1 MKSRHW
7 TTGFV
12 ISIVCLVLSGCGGG
26 GESGSS
32 NSISQAVATLVAPLA
47 PPSPSLGLTPVLTPV
62 STPTT
67 TFSVTPSKLEIKYT
81 QDDTFNQLVTLTA
94 ENIGQTS
101 GIVYVVVVD
110 KKAILASVPTVVGI
124 RNGKANINLVFSSV
138 LASGRYQ
145 NALSVKLCSDIQ
157 CVNEVSGSPLSIP
170 YDVTVEPYLAG
181 STVCP
186 SVSNSVTVT
195 TTGTLVLG
203 VCDQFESRL
212 APTRSASAF
221 RSVGSSSPVTYS
233 SVLGY
238 SVSLPLDASTQSF
251 AVPLGSLI
259 GSPGGSNGPSF
270 GHYSGKSYQTI
281 IDAKSG
287 AAVFVYDYRNT
298 MTLFSSKFLDLN
310 FSRFGLFSQ
319 FGDLYQGFYGGWSD
333 VSESGAASLNIT
345 AVTTFRGIVVGVL
358 APQKSNTGPETA
370 VGFSADIAIVIDPTK
385 ANDQVVSTTLSNFG
399 YSVNGVSV
407 APKPL
412 ASGGVVASG
421 STLDAVSRKIYATF
435 TTQDGA
441 TTKGINTG
449 VINGTMAGPAG
460 AVVSELVGSI
470 QFTTTDGRNAVAS
483 FGARSSTSLINP

>member
-1 MKSRHW
+1 MNSRHW
-7 TTGFV
+7 ITGFV
-12 ISIVCLVLSGCGGG
+12 ISLACLVLSGCGGG
-26 GESGSS
+26 GDSGSS
-32 NSISQAVATLVAPLA
+32 NSISQAVAALVAPPA
-47 PPSPSLGLTPVLTPV
+47 PPSPSLALAPVLTPA
-62 STPTT
+62 SAPTT
-67 TFSVTPSKLEIKYT
+67 TFSVTPSKLEVKYT
-81 QDDTFNQLVTLTA
+81 QGDTFNQSVTLTA

-101 GIVYVVVVD
+101 GTVYVVVVD
-110 KKAILASVPTVVGI
+110 KNGVLASIPSVVGI
-124 RNGKANINLVFSSV
+124 SNGKANINLVFSSA

-145 NALSVKLCSDIQ
+145 DALKVKLCSDTQ
-157 CVNEVSGSPLSIP
+157 CVNEVSGSPLTIP

-186 SVSNSVTVT
+186 SVSNSVAVT

-221 RSVGSSSPVTYS
+221 RSAGSSSPVTYS

-238 SVSLPLDASTQSF
+238 NVSLPIDTSTQSF
-251 AVPLGSLI
+251 LVPLGSLI

-270 GHYSGKSYQTI
+270 GNYSGKSYRTI

-298 MTLFSSKFLDLN
+298 MTLFSTKLLDLN

-319 FGDLYQGFYGGWSD
+319 FSDLYQGFYGGWSD
-333 VSESGAASLNIT
+333 VSESGVASLNIT

-370 VGFSADIAIVIDPTK
+370 VGFSADIVIVIDPTK
-385 ANDQVVSTTLSNFG
+385 ANDQVISATLSNFG
-399 YSVNGVSV
+399 FSANGVSV
-407 APKPL
+407 AQKPL

-421 STLDAVSRKIYATF
+421 STLDSVSKKIYATF

-449 VINGTMAGPAG
+449 VINGTMAGPSNAIVG
-460 AVVSELVGSI
+460 ELVGSI
-470 QFTTTDGRNAVAS
+470 QFTTTDGRNGIAS

>member
-221 RSVGSSSPVTYS
+221 RSVGS
-233 SVLGY
+233 
-238 SVSLPLDASTQSF
+238 PL
-251 AVPLGSLI
+251 
-259 GSPGGSNGPSF
+259 
-270 GHYSGKSYQTI
+270 
-281 IDAKSG
+281 
-287 AAVFVYDYRNT
+287 R
-298 MTLFSSKFLDLN
+298 
-310 FSRFGLFSQ
+310 
-319 FGDLYQGFYGGWSD
+319 
-333 VSESGAASLNIT
+333 
-345 AVTTFRGIVVGVL
+345 
-358 APQKSNTGPETA
+358 
-370 VGFSADIAIVIDPTK
+370 
-385 ANDQVVSTTLSNFG
+385 
-399 YSVNGVSV
+399 
-407 APKPL
+407 
-412 ASGGVVASG
+412 
-421 STLDAVSRKIYATF
+421 
-435 TTQDGA
+435 
-441 TTKGINTG
+441 
-449 VINGTMAGPAG
+449 
-460 AVVSELVGSI
+460 
-470 QFTTTDGRNAVAS
+470 
-483 FGARSSTSLINP
+483 